1 MTDRVDG
8 SYVWTCPGCGRQVPH
23 KVQSCRCGF
32 QRTALPEPAP
42 SPPTAAP
49 PVARE
54 PRGPW
59 TAVWAGVSVLLL
71 AIVLLR
77 PTSSPDE
84 TSTAAPAPAPAPA
97 PVVEGRPDP
106 SAIAAPAPS
115 APTVRPAEASPPPRD
130 PPPPVRPT
138 PVAVRSLEDVIG
150 SAVRAVVSI
159 EAGTGRGTGF
169 FADRNT
175 VVTNAHVVEGVRS
188 VTLQTAAGSM
198 RARVATVADDYD
210 LAVLKIDRGS
220 GNHEILPLG
229 ATTDVRVG
237 QEVVAI
243 GFALGLLENTV
254 TRGIISAVR
263 RVGGTTFLQTDAA
276 INPGNSGGPLLD
288 TSGRVVGITTLK
300 FGAQAES
307 LGFAVAADHAAP
319 LLAGGRPLAP
329 TTAETQQPAAAR
341 RLAPLL
347 TPNQSSATNR
357 TREEGTQTYEQHV
370 TSIAQQSA
378 QIDAYWDDFSTEC
391 LSDAPPGRHD
401 RGWFSLYAGAASVGQ
416 RGARCAA
423 WRADLKRMADDVNA
437 AMTLA
442 GEAARRAGVYPGV
455 QRDLRRRY
463 RMTWRGWG
471 R

>member
-169 FADRNT
+169 FA
-175 VVTNAHVVEGVRS
+175 
-188 VTLQTAAGSM
+188 
-198 RARVATVADDYD
+198 
-210 LAVLKIDRGS
+210 
-220 GNHEILPLG
+220 
-229 ATTDVRVG
+229 
-237 QEVVAI
+237 
-243 GFALGLLENTV
+243 LGLLENTV

-329 TTAETQQPAAAR
+329 
-341 RLAPLL
+341 
-347 TPNQSSATNR
+347 
-357 TREEGTQTYEQHV
+357 
-370 TSIAQQSA
+370 
-378 QIDAYWDDFSTEC
+378 
-391 LSDAPPGRHD
+391 
-401 RGWFSLYAGAASVGQ
+401 
-416 RGARCAA
+416 
-423 WRADLKRMADDVNA
+423 
-437 AMTLA
+437 
-442 GEAARRAGVYPGV
+442 
-455 QRDLRRRY
+455 
-463 RMTWRGWG
+463 
-471 R
+471 